1 MLHRVAGGTV
11 PTGDEAKV
19 KVNQNENPP
28 YRRFVACV
36 ALCHAG
42 AGDKID
48 AEFYHCAKA
57 VDANHKL
64 CLTSA
69 KTDSDAEVAPEIA

>member
-1 MLHRVAGGTV
+1 MKTLLIA
-11 PTGDEAKV
+11 
-19 KVNQNENPP
+19 
-28 YRRFVACV
+28 
-36 ALCHAG
+36 ALLLASPSAYAG

-69 KTDSDAEVAPEIA
+69 KTDSDGADVYDGRQ